1 MVEQFDDSL
10 WLESADA
17 TYCEVMNNLD
27 RLVLNVLQHASR
39 PKDRLGDCFGGSRD
53 A

>member
-39 PKDRLGDCFGGSRD
+39 PRTVWEIAPSGSRD